1 MNNQTLE
8 QFIAQELK
16 NEAKQLGRKVDP
28 NSERQKR
35 LAELAAKRESGDFK
49 RGRPINGES
58 ARQARLAELAEKRE
72 NGELRKGRPVSSN
85 SERQKRLAE
94 REAKAAAGVEVKRGR
109 PAAPKVV
116 TEVVVSDVVDSEDK

>member
-1 MNNQTLE
+1 MENQTLE

-16 NEAKQLGRKVDP
+16 NEAKQLGRKINPDS
-28 NSERQKR
+28 NRQKR
-35 LAELAAKRESGDFK
+35 LVELEAKRESGELK

-58 ARQARLAELAEKRE
+58 ARQTRLNELNAKRE
-72 NGELRKGRPVSSN
+72 AGELRKGRPVSGESA
-85 SERQKRLAE
+85 RQKRLAE

-116 TEVVVSDVVDSEDK
+116 TEVIVNDIIELEK

>member
-1 MNNQTLE
+1 MKNQTLD

-35 LAELAAKRESGDFK
+35 LTELAARRESG
-49 RGRPINGES
+49 
-58 ARQARLAELAEKRE
+58 
-72 NGELRKGRPVSSN
+72 ELRRGRPVSGE

-94 REAKAAAGVEVKRGR
+94 REARVAAGIEVKRGR
-109 PAAPKVV
+109 PAMLKVTDIV
-116 TEVVVSDVVDSEDK
+116 ELEKA

>member
-1 MNNQTLE
+1 MENQTLD

-35 LAELAAKRESGDFK
+35 LTELAARRESGELR
-49 RGRPINGES
+49 RGRPVNGES
-58 ARQARLAELAEKRE
+58 ARQARLADLNERRE
-72 NGELRKGRPVSSN
+72 SGELRRGRPVSGE

-94 REAKAAAGVEVKRGR
+94 REARVAAGIEVKRGR
-109 PAAPKVV
+109 PAMLKVTDIV
-116 TEVVVSDVVDSEDK
+116 ELERA